1 MPAPGNLA
9 DPDYEPSDEDIAGLM
24 RSAFGGLKE
33 AREKSLVEM
42 RDRIKLRQT
51 EIRNQFRLHRQ
62 GLDKS

>member
-24 RSAFGGLKE
+24 RSAFQGLKE
-33 AREKSLVEM
+33 AREKSLVER

-51 EIRNQFRLHRQ
+51 EIQSQFRLQRQ
-62 GLDKS
+62 EQDKS